1 MNTHLIFK
9 GGKHNSVESLSD
21 SDDIQSSVIG
31 SISKLELHEDFN
43 GKEHKKIGINSN
55 MTANLQDDL
64 VSDLA
69 KKVDSSEYCMVESDM
84 EAKDGWVVVIDQ

>member
-21 SDDIQSSVIG
+21 SDDIHSSVIG

-43 GKEHKKIGINSN
+43 GKEHKKINSN
-55 MTANLQDDL
+55 ITANLQDDL

-69 KKVDSSEYCMVESDM
+69 KKVDSSEYCMVESDR
-84 EAKDGWVVVIDQ
+84 ETKDGWVVLIDQ